1 MTAPIKGA
9 VERPREQGKQNL
21 SHTKGE
27 YAITHRRKNMEDVV
41 CYNCQGRGHYAKE
54 CRRPHQNR
62 QGRGGSDSARGK
74 VRGRGTGRG
83 RGDMTRGRNNSPSE
97 HDARDRSKTPRETNK
112 DRGNPKGDK
121 QRSNTPKG
129 KQRNRSNTPRDNTPR
144 QEKRKDTKRGNTPH
158 GGKSD
163 DAHSQDDKRKGSIIK
178 KRASSAN
185 SGSNKKV
192 TLDTAENKP
201 KQKVC
206 YNCGET
212 GHVSNA
218 CTNEKTVRQ
227 KALPWPQTR
236 RLPLNVAAIS
246 RKLVKN
252 WTHDELACVKEFHRL
267 CECLIESKFNVVHIA
282 KEIELAGAGTTQK
295 TFTFFSRSSN
305 AKKEIEVS
313 LSRNDIAES
322 HERLKCW
329 KDDVTE
335 CNKLI
340 AEQETKLLALVEKTA
355 MSLRPQQFTP
365 LKDSSQAVKDA
376 LAHRDKLGKVMFE
389 THFNDRIEQAAD
401 WLARMYEETEK
412 TAHTASVEEARR
424 VIKKHSDKVAEKT
437 AEATLKSTV
446 VVKTPDLT
454 TAELHSLA
462 DEEAK
467 KKIAELAALK
477 TLVAPCKL

>member
-9 VERPREQGKQNL
+9 VERPREQGKQGL

-27 YAITHRRKNMEDVV
+27 YAITHRKNMEDVV

-62 QGRGGSDSARGK
+62 NGRGGSDEARDK

-83 RGDMTRGRNNSPSE
+83 RGEKTRGRDQSPSE
-97 HDARDRSKTPRETNK
+97 QDARDRSRTPREK
-112 DRGNPKGDK
+112 SKGRDNPKTDK
-121 QRSNTPKG
+121 KRSNTPKG
-129 KQRNRSNTPRDNTPR
+129 KQRNRSNTPRESTPR
-144 QEKRKDTKRGNTPH
+144 QEKRKDAKRGNTPR
-158 GGKSD
+158 GGRSD
-163 DAHSQDDKRKGSIIK
+163 DAQTQDDTRKGGIIK
-178 KRASSAN
+178 KRANSAN
-185 SGSNKKV
+185 SGNNKKV
-192 TLDTAENKP
+192 TLDTSEQKT
-201 KQKVC
+201 KQKIC
-206 YNCGET
+206 YKCGEA
-212 GHVSNA
+212 GHVSNV

-236 RLPLNVAAIS
+236 RLPLTVASIS

-295 TFTFFSRSSN
+295 TITFFSRSSN
-305 AKKEIEVS
+305 AKKEIEVA

-329 KDDVTE
+329 KEDVKD
-335 CNKLI
+335 CSKLI
-340 AEQETKLLALVEKTA
+340 AEQETKLLLLVEKTA
-355 MSLRPQQFTP
+355 MSLRTKIFTP